1 MPYGFIFADFYE
13 ASIRHDRSL
22 DSPPF
27 ITVKATDV
35 DSGDNG
41 KVDYEL
47 QDSSDFFT
55 VGSTDGGIRLKA
67 TPPSGRFF
75 SLLLQSISKTS
86 RTLPKFFSSVEYTQ
100 YSSLFSLRTLSYFT
114 IYSSRGVIENGS

>member
-1 MPYGFIFADFYE
+1 MPYGFIFSDFYE

-67 TPPSGRFF
+67 APPSGRFF

-86 RTLPKFFSSVEYTQ
+86 EHCRSS
-100 YSSLFSLRTLSYFT
+100 SHLLNTLSIVHRFLY
-114 IYSSRGVIENGS
+114 VP

>member
-1 MPYGFIFADFYE
+1 MLPYGFIFADFYE
-13 ASIRHDRSL
+13 ASIRNDRSL

-27 ITVKATDV
+27 IIVKATDK

-47 QDSSDFFT
+47 QDSSNFFT

-67 TPPSGRFF
+67 TPPNGRFF
-75 SLLLQSISKTS
+75 SLLLRSISKTS
-86 RTLPKFFSSVEYTQ
+86 EHCRSSY
-100 YSSLFSLRTLSYFT
+100 LFNELSIVHRFLY
-114 IYSSRGVIENGS
+114 VP